1 MILRMSVVSHNY
13 DVIIEA
19 IYQYRIHC
27 IEKHMF
33 PEMDSIRYSDMKN
46 IERTLFCF
54 WDWGYTRILPK
65 DKFEIVKSYVK

>member
-1 MILRMSVVSHNY
+1 
-13 DVIIEA
+13 
-19 IYQYRIHC
+19 
-27 IEKHMF
+27 MF